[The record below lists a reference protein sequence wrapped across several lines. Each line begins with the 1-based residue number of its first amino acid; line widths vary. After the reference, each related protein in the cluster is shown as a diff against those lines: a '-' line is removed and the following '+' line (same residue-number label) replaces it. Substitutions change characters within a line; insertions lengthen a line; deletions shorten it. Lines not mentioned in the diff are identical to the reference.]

1 MAATTCRALPTISS
15 LHSSFTTTTL
25 ELPAPSTVFF
35 RPKTRFSRLRVS
47 PTTTV
52 APKYG
57 FRVLAASGFRDG
69 NSEANLEL
77 GPSVSSSSHS
87 NSVSD
92 DSCSEASIDIKLP
105 RRSLIVQFTCDAC
118 GERTERLINR
128 LAFERGTVFVQCA
141 GCLQHHKLVD
151 NLGLV
156 VEYDLRENISAD
168 SNTDQ
173 V

>member
-128 LAFERGTVFVQCA
+128 LAFERGTVFVQA
-141 GCLQHHKLVD
+141 VLL
-151 NLGLV
+151 
-156 VEYDLRENISAD
+156 ISVQGVF
-168 SNTDQ
+168 SITNWLII
-173 V
+173 